1 MKKYFF
7 STLIAV
13 CGSSIAANSYD
24 GIFQER
30 NQPNSYLSIH
40 TSNNSFIGTI
50 YNIDDLKGMP
60 ITLFDGI
67 KPQQLNTW
75 NLLSGSIYGNVANFS
90 GEMELNTCKV
100 TGEISFTKNIA
111 SLAIKSSSPTAVGEY
126 NKVDCSKN
134 FPIAQ
139 NIIFDKIFNKDAD
152 DINYSESLI
161 INNPALS
168 CVNQYSIQKVNI
180 SFNIKNNLDIPISQF
195 GFNVQYFNS
204 LAPIPLIS
212 EGVFYYDLVGG
223 LAAGASQYLQ
233 LEPNM
238 FSDFSV
244 KAKKYCD
251 YPGSHLTIQPIY
263 FLDKEGKRH
272 DLQ

>member
-90 GEMELNTCKV
+90 GEMELNTCKGFLCANDLTNV
-100 TGEISFTKNIA
+100 ANIVLLHL
-111 SLAIKSSSPTAVGEY
+111 SDNNSDE
-126 NKVDCSKN
+126 KN
-134 FPIAQ
+134 FV
-139 NIIFDKIFNKDAD
+139 
-152 DINYSESLI
+152 SEI
-161 INNPALS
+161 ER
-168 CVNQYSIQKVNI
+168 QTGKVVYAAHTGLEI
-180 SFNIKNNLDIPISQF
+180 ELDRI
-195 GFNVQYFNS
+195 
-204 LAPIPLIS
+204 
-212 EGVFYYDLVGG
+212 
-223 LAAGASQYLQ
+223 
-233 LEPNM
+233 
-238 FSDFSV
+238 
-244 KAKKYCD
+244 
-251 YPGSHLTIQPIY
+251 
-263 FLDKEGKRH
+263 
-272 DLQ
+272 